1 MPTLPSWLAR
11 TCMIS
16 SSLTMKSLRR
26 SQVKLKPPSLP
37 ASLRSARARSRSS
50 LYCGPAGLKRAWVG
64 LKGPMR
70 TSP

>member
-1 MPTLPSWLAR
+1 
-11 TCMIS
+11 MIS

-37 ASLRSARARSRSS
+37 ASFKSARARSTSS
-50 LYCGPAGLKRAWVG
+50 LYGGPVGLKLAWVG